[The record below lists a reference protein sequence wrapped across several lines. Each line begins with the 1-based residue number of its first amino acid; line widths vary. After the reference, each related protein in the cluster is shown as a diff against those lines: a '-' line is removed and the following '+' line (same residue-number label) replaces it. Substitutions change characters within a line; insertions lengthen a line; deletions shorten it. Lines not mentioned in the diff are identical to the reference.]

1 MATEQLAPSVYP
13 TVRYADPAKGM
24 QFLVDAFGFKVH
36 DVHKGPKG
44 EIAHAELTYGNSMV
58 MLGQSGSG
66 EGAVFDTGPQSIYV
80 VVDDDIDAFH
90 DRAVAAGA
98 EIVYPLTDQD
108 YGSRDF
114 SAKDVAGHVWSFGTY
129 RPTLAVKAS

>member
-1 MATEQLAPSVYP
+1 MATDPLAPSIYP

-24 QFLVDAFGFKVH
+24 QFLIDAFGFRVH
-36 DVHKGPKG
+36 EIHKGPNG
-44 EIAHAELTYGNSMV
+44 EIAHAELTYGNGMV
-58 MLGQSGSG
+58 MLGGSG
-66 EGAVFDTGPQSIYV
+66 GSESVFDTGAQAIYV

-98 EIVYPLTDQD
+98 EVVYPLTDQD

-114 SAKDVAGHVWSFGTY
+114 SAKDPAGHVWSFGTY
-129 RPTLAVKAS
+129 RPALEVKAD